1 MIVRT
6 MLNALLVLQLA
17 LVLLLAAAPPED
29 LGGTDI
35 AELGERIMTL
45 LELCQKKI
53 AHSGDSISSPAPDP
67 PDKEDSISTCR
78 GPSQDQRRF
87 RKSGKKSV
95 TVTEVEKTEE
105 PEKKTMQPRKL
116 PARREGERQLLLW
129 PTKKEEEEDTEKK
142 PDAKRGRRT
151 KPRRPQ
157 KWQCRIQRF
166 LLQQRGK
173 FLITLLWILNKTKTL
188 DLMKIIQEPNRR

>member
-1 MIVRT
+1 MVGVGFSPPT
-6 MLNALLVLQLA
+6 
-17 LVLLLAAAPPED
+17 AA
-29 LGGTDI
+29 
-35 AELGERIMTL
+35 
-45 LELCQKKI
+45 
-53 AHSGDSISSPAPDP
+53 
-67 PDKEDSISTCR
+67 
-78 GPSQDQRRF
+78 
-87 RKSGKKSV
+87 
-95 TVTEVEKTEE
+95 TV
-105 PEKKTMQPRKL
+105 
-116 PARREGERQLLLW
+116 AD
-129 PTKKEEEEDTEKK
+129 KKEEEEDTEKK